1 MEKGLEQQTP
11 LQFRMDDGVNISN
24 LITVEENNT
33 YQTMDGFGASI
44 TEASAH
50 LYQTELSNQQQI
62 SMMTALF
69 DKETGIGLSMLR
81 QPIGATDHCVAPYTF
96 ASSEQADS
104 LPGFDFS
111 HELKEIFPTVE
122 DALAVEPGRIVGL
135 LGPNGSGKT
144 TLIKLANGLLTPSE
158 GEVLVCDMA
167 PGKES
172 HASVSYLPE
181 RTCIPTWM
189 SVKQLLD
196 FYGDFYRDFN
206 RKAAEEMLT
215 HLNIRLTQRIKQ
227 MSKGTREKV
236 QLIMVMSRAAKLYL
250 LDEPIG
256 GVDPATRDY
265 ILSTII
271 GNYNPEAAVIIS
283 THLIADVEK
292 VLDEVIFINQGQVVL
307 QSSVDEIR
315 EEKGMS
321 VDALFREVFKC

>member
-1 MEKGLEQQTP
+1 MAVLECKELTKRYGAAQALNHVN
-11 LQFRMDDGVNISN
+11 LQI
-24 LITVEENNT
+24 
-33 YQTMDGFGASI
+33 
-44 TEASAH
+44 
-50 LYQTELSNQQQI
+50 
-62 SMMTALF
+62 
-69 DKETGIGLSMLR
+69 
-81 QPIGATDHCVAPYTF
+81 
-96 ASSEQADS
+96 
-104 LPGFDFS
+104 
-111 HELKEIFPTVE
+111 
-122 DALAVEPGRIVGL
+122 EPGRIVGL

-144 TLIKLANGLLTPSE
+144 TLIKLANGLLTPTE
-158 GEVLVCDMA
+158 GEILVCGNV
-167 PGKES
+167 PGRES
-172 HASVSYLPE
+172 HACVSYLPE

>member
-1 MEKGLEQQTP
+1 MAVLECKDLSKQYGPTP
-11 LQFRMDDGVNISN
+11 
-24 LITVEENNT
+24 
-33 YQTMDGFGASI
+33 
-44 TEASAH
+44 
-50 LYQTELSNQQQI
+50 
-62 SMMTALF
+62 ALTHV
-69 DKETGIGLSMLR
+69 D
-81 QPIGATDHCVAPYTF
+81 
-96 ASSEQADS
+96 
-104 LPGFDFS
+104 
-111 HELKEIFPTVE
+111 
-122 DALAVEPGRIVGL
+122 LAIEPGRIVGL